1 MNRFDDKK
9 ILATDVIKN
18 AVILESKGTVELKMT
33 NIAFSSPY
41 IGLLTHHIDKF
52 KAINADYILIDA
64 KLPEIERAGDK
75 RDRIIMKR
83 QYHILIDNNKK

>member
-9 ILATDVIKN
+9 ILVADIIKD
-18 AVILESKGTVELKMT
+18 AVILESNGTVELKMT
-33 NIAFSSPY
+33 NIAFSSPH

-75 RDRIIMKR
+75 RERIIMKR